1 MTTQYEFFNR
11 DLLEEACN
19 LRLTGSKDL
28 LHHFVKNNA
37 RNFEPDTTKDEVWEA
52 MAEITINPGT
62 SNYAAREELRRAF
75 SRSVDPRLKAATDYI
90 SQGDFSR
97 AVTTLMSMV
106 VYTPELTKRAQKL
119 NQANLLYTLQSVA
132 DRLRLKCTWPTEWLE
147 QQYVWAIE
155 NDADALRNIRYRAT
169 FCQHCGT
176 AISAIVRKIAS
187 EAGFTAPRGV
197 EMNYIVAEVNRRI
210 LGRPTGVRY
219 MGPVSPTGRLT
230 DSQPE
235 FQEFPPTTEKEE
247 TMSTKPV
254 VPFETV
260 HYVYGTDVATM
271 TDDQLVEAI
280 KQVEAEIAKL
290 DVVKTQSKKIDAK
303 KAELKDMLAK
313 IVETLDGR

>member
-1 MTTQYEFFNR
+1 MTQQYQFFNR

-19 LRLTGSKDL
+19 LRLTGTKDL

-52 MAEITINPGT
+52 MAEITINPGST
-62 SNYAAREELRRAF
+62 NFRDREEIRRAF
-75 SRSVDPRLKAATDYI
+75 TRSRDPRLKAATDYI

-97 AVTTLMSMV
+97 AVSALMNMV
-106 VYTPELTKRAQKL
+106 ACTPELTELAQKL

-155 NDADALRNIRYRAT
+155 NDAAVISHIKNQAT
-169 FCQHCGT
+169 FSQHCG
-176 AISAIVRKIAS
+176 AVIPAIVRKIAS
-187 EAGFTAPRGV
+187 EAGFTAPRSI

-219 MGPVSPTGRLT
+219 MGPVSP
-230 DSQPE
+230 QPE
-235 FQEFPPTTEKEE
+235 FQEFPLTTEKEE
-247 TMSTKPV
+247 IMNTQTSV
-254 VPFETV
+254 VAFETV
-260 HYVYGTDVATM
+260 HYVYGTDVAKM
-271 TDDQLVEAI
+271 TDDQLVDAI

-290 DVVKTQSKKIDAK
+290 DVVKTKSKKIDAK
-303 KAELKDMLAK
+303 KAELNDMLAK